1 MATSDS
7 QNSDGSQKRKYPS
20 AAAVTYMGIDGN
32 RRNGLA
38 EAIEKERLDREA
50 KARRAKLEKAT
61 PTFKLEAPV
70 GPDRKPRSKS

>member
-1 MATSDS
+1 MGTDQLPPPAWNAPSRHM
-7 QNSDGSQKRKYPS
+7 NSETNPLRPGRP
-20 AAAVTYMGIDGN
+20 T
-32 RRNGLA
+32 